1 MILSNNILRK
11 MKYKLSYHLYETG
24 GILGSKNNIINYF
37 IFDKGVCSENKG
49 VYVPNTNILN
59 NNIEYWNINN
69 IKFSGIIHTHF
80 QKVYGLSEAD
90 IRYIKRIMSNMPISI
105 DSLYF
110 PLFYPLENKIMS
122 FKAIRNNSEVVILK
136 DNIKV
141 I

>member
-1 MILSNNILRK
+1 MIYIYDIL
-11 MKYKLSYHLYETG
+11 LNFNTSLIE
-24 GILGSKNNIINYF
+24 F
-37 IFDKGVCSENKG
+37 FEWEEND
-49 VYVPNTNILN
+49 L
-59 NNIEYWNINN
+59 
-69 IKFSGIIHTHF
+69 IK
-80 QKVYGLSEAD
+80 
-90 IRYIKRIMSNMPISI
+90 YIKKIMLNMPISI